1 MILRQLYSIS
11 SFRDPCMHVSRG
23 MESAAFA
30 LWHVTSCGAGERALR
45 AHAREL
51 ACCALSEH
59 AQANNVAALL
69 SRLQ

>member
-1 MILRQLYSIS
+1 
-11 SFRDPCMHVSRG
+11 